1 MLKQTDYFH
10 SIPIARGVTW
20 IEDLTN
26 VFCYLIEGSERA
38 LLIDTGCGVGDIAA
52 YVEALTDKPFDVVL
66 THVHPDHSGGVYS
79 FKNEKIYVPEADIP
93 ALDGDD
99 NCYEARRNF
108 LMMNNGGQVPCPD
121 EAILRCRPVEVEP
134 LKDHQIFDL
143 GDRTL
148 EAIRIPGHT
157 KGSTAYL
164 DRTNRMIFLG
174 DGANQN
180 TLLSC
185 ENSLT
190 VETYRRSLLKL
201 KEYEADYDTA
211 FICHGAPVIR
221 NCVVD
226 DLLELCNE
234 VMAGKNVGT
243 PVKNFNPHGD
253 ALQARPTDPQCN
265 RLDGQVGDLVYRPCR
280 IFD

>member
-38 LLIDTGCGVGDIAA
+38 LLIDTGCGVGDIA
-52 YVEALTDKPFDVVL
+52 
-66 THVHPDHSGGVYS
+66 
-79 FKNEKIYVPEADIP
+79 
-93 ALDGDD
+93 
-99 NCYEARRNF
+99 
-108 LMMNNGGQVPCPD
+108 
-121 EAILRCRPVEVEP
+121 
-134 LKDHQIFDL
+134 
-143 GDRTL
+143 
-148 EAIRIPGHT
+148 
-157 KGSTAYL
+157 AYL

-226 DLLELCNE
+226 DLLELCDE